1 MSAGLLSSIGGSAA
15 GGAASGAAGSALGS
29 AAAGGAAGAAGG
41 ATGSSLASGLAAGA
55 GGGGG
60 GGSGGGGG
68 WLGTGLFKND
78 QYNPAPNNT
87 NPASG
92 PVASQSAMP
101 HAKAPS
107 TPIALAMLQQLPLSS
122 IV

>member
-1 MSAGLLSSIGGSAA
+1 MSAGLLSSLGGSAA
-15 GGAASGAAGSALGS
+15 GG
-29 AAAGGAAGAAGG
+29 AAGGAAGAAGTG
-41 ATGSSLASGLAAGA
+41 ATSSLASGLASGA
-55 GGGGG
+55 AG

-92 PVASQSAMP
+92 PVASQAAMP
-101 HAKAPS
+101 HGKAPS
-107 TPIALAMLQQLPLSS
+107 SPIALAMLQALPMSNLSMQ
-122 IV
+122 